1 MTAPRD
7 SVPILFSSVDE
18 PGPAGAK
25 YRALF
30 ESNPVPMIV
39 YEVSTLRVLAVNAA
53 AVLSYGYTR
62 DEFLGLTIAEL
73 RPPEDVEKLLR
84 VVRELPSGYYR
95 SGSWRHRRKD
105 GTIFPVEVTS
115 HSLELD
121 GVATRLV
128 LVTDITERS
137 AAQEALRDS
146 EERFRS
152 IVENSPL
159 GLFRTNGAGR
169 FVLAN
174 SALARILGYCNADEL
189 LDVELVSMC
198 ATDSCRAQLGAA
210 LGRGEAIATE
220 GEWRRRDGKGVT
232 VRLTARRVTGVGTA
246 PGYEGFV
253 EDVTPL
259 RRAEEALHHS
269 EKLAAIGQLIS
280 GVAHELNNPLSAIL
294 LFVETLLNEAQSDED
309 RDALTMIRDQAR
321 RSRAI
326 VRDLLSSARGGDVRR
341 VRTNPVAMLERT
353 ARGLTL
359 QVEELGARLD
369 LSLAG
374 RLPDVELDGS
384 AIAQVVTNLVVNAAQ
399 AAGQDGVVRLRSRAA
414 DARIEIV
421 VEDTGPGIPP
431 DVMPHLFEPFF
442 TTKPH
447 GEGTGLGLAVSHGII
462 ETHGGS
468 LTAENL
474 PAGGARFV
482 VTLPVV
488 GDPAPPTPAPS
499 VGRPRPAGD
508 ARRVLVIDDEVSI
521 RVALSRYF
529 SRRGWVVDQAEN
541 GAVALRTL
549 LGEEGDQYCM
559 VISDLKMPG
568 LSGIELYDRLSVDRP
583 DLLERM
589 IFSTGDVA
597 SADAR
602 AFLDRSRCTVLQKPF
617 ELTTL
622 DEHIARLTI
631 PLPPS

>member
-1 MTAPRD
+1 MTAPRN
-7 SVPILFSSVDE
+7 SAPILFSSMMD
-18 PGPAGAK
+18 PGLAGAR

-30 ESNPVPMIV
+30 ESNPVPMLV
-39 YEVSTLRVLAVNAA
+39 YEVSTLRVLAVNDA
-53 AVLSYGYTR
+53 AVRSYGYSH
-62 DEFLGLTIAEL
+62 DEFLALSIAEL
-73 RPPEDVEKLLR
+73 RPQEDVESLLR
-84 VVRELPSGYYR
+84 IVREMPAGYHR
-95 SGSWRHRRKD
+95 SGCWRHRRKD
-105 GTIFPVEVTS
+105 GTVFPVEVTS

-128 LVTDITERS
+128 LVTDITERN
-137 AAQEALRDS
+137 AAQQALQES
-146 EERFRS
+146 EERYRS
-152 IVENSPL
+152 IVQNSPL
-159 GLFRTNGAGR
+159 GLFRASSDGQLI
-169 FVLAN
+169 LAN
-174 SALARILGYCNADEL
+174 ATLARILGYDTADEMRGVQL
-189 LDVELVSMC
+189 TSMC
-198 ATDSCRAQLGAA
+198 ATDSCARQLEAA
-210 LGRGEAIATE
+210 IGSGDNIATE
-220 GEWRRRDGKGVT
+220 CQWRRRDGQTVT
-232 VRLTARRVTGVGTA
+232 VRLTAHPAIGSQARDI
-246 PGYEGFV
+246 EGFV

-259 RRAEEALHHS
+259 RRAEEALRHS

-294 LFVETLLNEAQSDED
+294 LVVETLLNEAQSDED
-309 RDALTMIRDQAR
+309 RDALAMIRDQAR

-341 VRTNPVAMLERT
+341 VRTNPVEMLERT

-359 QVEELGARLD
+359 QVEELGAHFD
-369 LSLAG
+369 LSLAS
-374 RLPDVELDGS
+374 RLPEVELDGS

-399 AAGQDGVVRLRSRAA
+399 AAGQDGVVRLRSRAV

-431 DVMPHLFEPFF
+431 DVMPRLFEPFF

-474 PAGGARFV
+474 PAGGARFI

-499 VGRPRPAGD
+499 VGRPRPTGD

-529 SRRGWVVDQAEN
+529 TRRGWVVDQAEN

-568 LSGIELYDRLSVDRP
+568 LSGIELYDRLSADRP

>member
-1 MTAPRD
+1 MTAPRN
-7 SVPILFSSVDE
+7 SAPIPFSSVVD
-18 PGPAGAK
+18 PGLAGAR

-30 ESNPVPMIV
+30 ESNPVPMLV
-39 YEVSTLRVLAVNAA
+39 YEVSTLRVLAVNDA
-53 AVLSYGYTR
+53 AVRSYGYSR
-62 DEFLGLTIAEL
+62 DEFLALSIAEL
-73 RPPEDVEKLLR
+73 RPQEDVESLLR
-84 VVRELPSGYYR
+84 IVREMPAGYHR
-95 SGSWRHRRKD
+95 SGCWRHRRKD
-105 GTIFPVEVTS
+105 GTVFPVEVTS

-128 LVTDITERS
+128 LVTDITERN
-137 AAQEALRDS
+137 AAQEALRES
-146 EERFRS
+146 EERYRS
-152 IVENSPL
+152 IVQNSPL
-159 GLFRTNGAGR
+159 GLFRASSDGQLI
-169 FVLAN
+169 LAN
-174 SALARILGYCNADEL
+174 ATLARILGYDTAEEMRGVQL
-189 LDVELVSMC
+189 TSMC
-198 ATDSCRAQLGAA
+198 ATDSCARQLESA
-210 LGRGEAIATE
+210 LGNGDNIATE
-220 GEWRRRDGKGVT
+220 CQWRRRDGHTVT
-232 VRLTARRVTGVGTA
+232 VRLTAHPAIGSHARDI
-246 PGYEGFV
+246 EGFV

-259 RRAEEALHHS
+259 RRAEEALRHS

-309 RDALTMIRDQAR
+309 RDALAMIRDQAR

-341 VRTNPVAMLERT
+341 VRTNPVEMLERT

-359 QVEELGARLD
+359 QVEELGAHLE
-369 LSLAG
+369 LSLAN

-399 AAGQDGVVRLRSRAA
+399 AAGQEGVVRLRSRAA

-421 VEDTGPGIPP
+421 VEDTGPGIPA
-431 DVMPHLFEPFF
+431 DVMPRLFEPFF

-488 GDPAPPTPAPS
+488 GDAAPPAPAPT
-499 VGRPRPAGD
+499 VGRPRTTGD

-529 SRRGWVVDQAEN
+529 TRRGWVVDQAEN

-622 DEHIARLTI
+622 DEHIARLTV